1 MNGQSEN
8 NSSTDSGE
16 KSFPL
21 VAICIVNWNGWRDTL
36 ECLESV
42 RKLEYPNYVAVVVDN
57 GSTDGSAENIKAWAE
72 QKLGAGQALAVYSQS
87 TALNGGEQ
95 QMERALDCTPS
106 AARLVLI
113 RNEDNQGF
121 TGGNNSAIHYALHRE
136 AAAEYVFLV
145 NNDATPNADCLTLLV
160 SADLKTK
167 AGIVGAVVLRGDG
180 NEVEFAKSGPP
191 LALFFAPIIKA
202 YVPMPE
208 DGKDSW
214 ESGYVNG
221 AAMLIRRDVLE
232 AVHRL
237 GRGYLDDRLFLY
249 WDELAFCNN
258 ARKMGFKCLVVRN
271 ATVRHKGGKSSG
283 GFVNPIYYYYSG
295 RNRILLVREFLP
307 LRWRI
312 VFHFIHAPMR
322 LASALNNLRAR
333 RRQSAQAIL
342 LGLIDGYR
350 GVTGKWKSHG

>member
-1 MNGQSEN
+1 MNGQSEPN
-8 NSSTDSGE
+8 PSSDAPEQS
-16 KSFPL
+16 SPL
-21 VAICIVNWNGWRDTL
+21 VAICILNWNGWRETV

-42 RKLEYPNYVAVVVDN
+42 RQLEYPNYLAVVVDN
-57 GSTDGSAENIKAWAE
+57 GSTDGSAEKIKAWAV
-72 QKLGAGQALAVYSQS
+72 QNLGPGQAVADYSRS
-87 TALNGGEQ
+87 SALNGGEK
-95 QMERALDCTPS
+95 QMERALDRTPS

-113 RNEDNQGF
+113 RNQDNLGF
-121 TGGNNSAIHYALHRE
+121 TGGNNAAIDYALHRGVP
-136 AAAEYVFLV
+136 ADYVLLL
-145 NNDATPNADCLTLLV
+145 NNDAAPNTDCLTLLV
-160 SADLKTK
+160 AADLRTK
-167 AGIVGAVVLRGDG
+167 AGIVGAVVLTGDG
-180 NEVEFAKSGPP
+180 SAVEFAKSGPP

-208 DGKDSW
+208 EGKDFW

-221 AAMLIRRDVLE
+221 AAMLIRKDVLA

-258 ARKMGFKCLVVRN
+258 ARTMGFKCLVVRA
-271 ATVRHKGGKSSG
+271 ATVRHQGGKSSG

-295 RNRILLVREFLP
+295 RNRILLVSEFLP

-322 LASALNNLRAR
+322 LASALNNLISGRKG
-333 RRQSAQAIL
+333 SAHAIL
-342 LGLIDGYR
+342 LGLMDGYR
-350 GVTGKWKSHG
+350 GVTGKWKGHG